1 MKELIED
8 FKSIYKQDRK
18 VLVTMF
24 VLVFLGATLF
34 ILPILSLT
42 PAVPRV
48 WARYSDINSGY
59 AEGSWWYLAS
69 FSVLAILLTV
79 VHCMIAAR
87 LYVKRGS
94 GVAMMFLI
102 ISISIVLLA
111 IGYLL
116 KILGR
121 A

>member
-1 MKELIED
+1 
-8 FKSIYKQDRK
+8 
-18 VLVTMF
+18 
-24 VLVFLGATLF
+24 
-34 ILPILSLT
+34 
-42 PAVPRV
+42 
-48 WARYSDINSGY
+48 
-59 AEGSWWYLAS
+59 
-69 FSVLAILLTV
+69 LLTV